1 MRRRR
6 IARRELRAENCAAEN
21 RGRAAHVLKP
31 MTSSSQKPA
40 LAQCSMANEA
50 PIETFGSSEP

>member
-6 IARRELRAENCAAEN
+6 IARQELRAEELRAEN

-40 LAQCSMANEA
+40 FAQCSMANEA